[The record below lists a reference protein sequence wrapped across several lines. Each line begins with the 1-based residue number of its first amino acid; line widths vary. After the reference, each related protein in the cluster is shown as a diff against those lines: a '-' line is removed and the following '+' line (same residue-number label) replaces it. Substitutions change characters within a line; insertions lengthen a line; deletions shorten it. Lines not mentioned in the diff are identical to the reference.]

1 MELSPVQSLSV
12 EARNLLGIELSGE
25 ALDAFTV
32 YLGEL
37 EAWNQ
42 KVNLTAITDPREV
55 VVKHFLDS
63 LAPIDLIIQCGPES
77 PTLVDVGSGAG
88 FPGIPLKI
96 ACPGIR
102 LTLVEA
108 RRKKVS
114 FMSYLL
120 GLLGIEARV
129 VHGRAEDVE
138 GTFDFVI
145 SRGFRE
151 PEKFMPL
158 ALDLI
163 GDSGRVIMMLGRKGL
178 DTRAAGSF
186 GFAVEREKLFDLPFG
201 MGERRVVLLG
211 RVAERE

>member
-1 MELSPVQSLSV
+1 MDPELVQSLSV
-12 EARNLLGIELSGE
+12 EARDLLGLELSGE
-25 ALDAFTV
+25 ALNAFSV

-63 LAPIDLIIQCGPES
+63 LAPLDLIIQCGPES
-77 PTLVDVGSGAG
+77 PTLLDVGSGAG

-96 ACPGIR
+96 AHPGIR

-129 VHGRAEDVE
+129 VHGRAEDV
-138 GTFDFVI
+138 GGPFDFVI

-151 PEKFMPL
+151 PERFMPL
-158 ALDLI
+158 ALNLI
-163 GDSGRVIMMLGRKGL
+163 ADTGRVIMMLGRKGL

-186 GFAVEREKLFDLPFG
+186 GFKIEGERLFDLPFG
-201 MGERRVVLLG
+201 MGKRRVVLLG